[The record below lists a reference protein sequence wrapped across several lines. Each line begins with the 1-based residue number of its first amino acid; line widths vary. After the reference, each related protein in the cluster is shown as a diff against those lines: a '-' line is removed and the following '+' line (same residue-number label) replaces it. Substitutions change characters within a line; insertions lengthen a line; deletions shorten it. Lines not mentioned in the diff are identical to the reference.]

1 MYNHRDERVRCGIW
15 SWNQELFDA
24 KVQKGAADDCWSWT
38 GALGPFGGLF
48 GAFKND
54 KNQMTQARRIAY
66 MIATGREIET
76 KSVRNTCGNKFC
88 MNPAHMVEGT
98 GRGEKQRR
106 MDDVGQVLQTHRKSR
121 KKPV

>member
-15 SWNQELFDA
+15 SWNQESFDA

-98 GRGEKQRR
+98 GRGEKRK
-106 MDDVGQVLQTHRKSR
+106 MDDNRSVS
-121 KKPV
+121 